1 MDDSFPP
8 AGAPA
13 IRTLAMPADTNPNG
27 DIFGGWL
34 MAQMD
39 VAGAT
44 VAIRRSHGRVATV
57 AVDAMTFIAP
67 VFVGDLVSVHA
78 EIERTGRS
86 SLRVRVDAWATRGR
100 DGEEVRVTSGTFT
113 YVAID
118 ESRRP
123 RALPPETPKTTVG

>member
-1 MDDSFPP
+1 
-8 AGAPA
+8 
-13 IRTLAMPADTNPNG
+13 MPADTNPNG